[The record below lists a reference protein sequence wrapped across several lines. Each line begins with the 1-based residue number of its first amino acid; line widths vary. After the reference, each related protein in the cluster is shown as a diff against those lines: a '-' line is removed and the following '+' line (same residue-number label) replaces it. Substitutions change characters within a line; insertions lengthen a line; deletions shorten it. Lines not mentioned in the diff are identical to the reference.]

1 MEAWALIEGSAFGP
15 EAIKVIGQAFD
26 EAWEEIAG
34 NYSDAL
40 RDGARLQL
48 ASAILSIA
56 KDGNLDVATLT
67 KAGID
72 AMRSRELR
80 HTP

>member
-1 MEAWALIEGSAFGP
+1 MEAWALIEDSAFGP
-15 EAIKVIGQAFD
+15 GAIKVIGQAFD
-26 EAWEEIAG
+26 EAWKEIAG
-34 NYSDAL
+34 NYSDVL
-40 RDGARLQL
+40 REGARLKL

-56 KDGNLDVATLT
+56 KDGDLDVSTLK

-80 HTP
+80 S

>member
-1 MEAWALIEGSAFGP
+1 MERRLHATAAESN
-15 EAIKVIGQAFD
+15 AI
-26 EAWEEIAG
+26 
-34 NYSDAL
+34 AL
-40 RDGARLQL
+40 REGARLQL